1 MLVRGWVVG
10 LLGIYELEV
19 EPGWLLWVSG
29 GLYGVWVVL
38 GQSYE
43 EGGPQRFGSRKE
55 AGWGQ
60 RRQWERYEEAVHCCG
75 SQRRVLRVGWRL
87 DTNTAL
93 PGSGLLA
100 LVSVG
105 FGREPA
111 EASAVVAVACGSVA
125 EKAEVVA
132 EKAVAEMGAVVA
144 VHLEAEAESAAAV
157 AAGQVELQ
165 NPGVEQEP
173 RKSEAPSEVSCC
185 SHQSVG
191 CSILAA
197 GVQAEPQAG

>member
-1 MLVRGWVVG
+1 LVRGWVVG
-10 LLGIYELEV
+10 LLGIYEPEV

-38 GQSYE
+38 GQSYV
-43 EGGPQRFGSRKE
+43 EGVPQRFGSRKE

-75 SQRRVLRVGWRL
+75 SQKRVLRVGWRL

-93 PGSGLLA
+93 PGSGLLE

-111 EASAVVAVACGSVA
+111 EASAVAAVACGSVA
-125 EKAEVVA
+125 EKAE
-132 EKAVAEMGAVVA
+132 AVAEAAVAEIGAVVA
-144 VHLEAEAESAAAV
+144 VHLKVGTESAAAV
-157 AAGQVELQ
+157 AAGQVELH

-173 RKSEAPSEVSCC
+173 GKSEAPSEVSCC
-185 SHQSVG
+185 NHQSVD
-191 CSILAA
+191 CSILAV
-197 GVQAEPQAG
+197 GGQAEPQAG

>member
-1 MLVRGWVVG
+1 M
-10 LLGIYELEV
+10 
-19 EPGWLLWVSG
+19 
-29 GLYGVWVVL
+29 
-38 GQSYE
+38 
-43 EGGPQRFGSRKE
+43 
-55 AGWGQ
+55 
-60 RRQWERYEEAVHCCG
+60 
-75 SQRRVLRVGWRL
+75 

-125 EKAEVVA
+125 EKAEAVA

-144 VHLEAEAESAAAV
+144 ESAVAV
-157 AAGQVELQ
+157 AADLVELQ
-165 NPGVEQEP
+165 NPGEEQEP

-197 GVQAEPQAG
+197 GGQAAPQAG

>member
-1 MLVRGWVVG
+1 M
-10 LLGIYELEV
+10 
-19 EPGWLLWVSG
+19 
-29 GLYGVWVVL
+29 
-38 GQSYE
+38 
-43 EGGPQRFGSRKE
+43 
-55 AGWGQ
+55 
-60 RRQWERYEEAVHCCG
+60 
-75 SQRRVLRVGWRL
+75 

-125 EKAEVVA
+125 EKAEAVA
-132 EKAVAEMGAVVA
+132 EVVVAEMGAVGA
-144 VHLEAEAESAAAV
+144 VHLEAEAEAEAAV
-157 AAGQVELQ
+157 AVAAVQVELH

-173 RKSEAPSEVSCC
+173 GKNGVPSEVSCC
-185 SHQSVG
+185 SHQSVD

-197 GVQAEPQAG
+197 GGQAERQAA

>member
-1 MLVRGWVVG
+1 MLVRGWVVE

-19 EPGWLLWVSG
+19 ELGWLLWVSG

-38 GQSYE
+38 GQSYV
-43 EGGPQRFGSRKE
+43 EGVLQRFGSRKE

-60 RRQWERYEEAVHCCG
+60 RRQWERYVEAVHCCG

-87 DTNTAL
+87 DTNTAV
-93 PGSGLLA
+93 PGSGLLV

-111 EASAVVAVACGSVA
+111 EASAVVAVACGS
-125 EKAEVVA
+125 VA

-197 GVQAEPQAG
+197 GGQAAPQAG

>member
-1 MLVRGWVVG
+1 MLVRDWVVG

-19 EPGWLLWVSG
+19 EPGWLLWVLG

-38 GQSYE
+38 GQSYV
-43 EGGPQRFGSRKE
+43 EGVPQRFGSRKE

-60 RRQWERYEEAVHCCG
+60 RRQWERYVEAVHCCG

-87 DTNTAL
+87 DTNTAS

-125 EKAEVVA
+125 EKAEAVA
-132 EKAVAEMGAVVA
+132 EAAVAEMGAVVA
-144 VHLEAEAESAAAV
+144 EAESAVAV
-157 AAGQVELQ
+157 AADLVELQ

-197 GVQAEPQAG
+197 GGQAAPQEG